1 MQRVIIEVFVHF
13 VVSAR
18 QAYDEYIVD
27 ILAELSTEYD
37 FSYLVCVPRV
47 GFADL
52 VVEG

>member
-1 MQRVIIEVFVHF
+1 MQRVINEVFVHF
-13 VVSAR
+13 CRDVRTRRAR
-18 QAYDEYIVD
+18 VVD

-52 VVEG
+52 VV